1 YGFPYSVA
9 AEPPLPTPHHH
20 RPVTLTESGPESALL
35 QFYPLQNG
43 EAEGRWALRVLAQL
57 YAPRYFQRLRVDR
70 NVGYVV
76 QCAFH
81 RCADTEGMLF
91 ALQSPTFN
99 VEPLRQLTDEFLLQM
114 RHELAHIGAGE
125 LAQIQQALRQSLQR
139 LSTESL
145 QRAREIA
152 LEDREAIAD
161 AAPVT
166 LTQLLH
172 WQQRLFQGDDI

>member
-1 YGFPYSVA
+1 V
-9 AEPPLPTPHHH
+9 E
-20 RPVTLTESGPESALL
+20 
-35 QFYPLQNG
+35 
-43 EAEGRWALRVLAQL
+43 
-57 YAPRYFQRLRVDR
+57 R

-81 RCADTEGMLF
+81 RCADAEGLLF
-91 ALQSPTFN
+91 ALQSPTFT
-99 VEPLRQLTDEFLLQM
+99 VEQLRQLTDEFLLQM
-114 RHELAHIGAGE
+114 RHELPHVSAGE
-125 LAQIQQALRQSLQR
+125 LAQIQQATQQNLQR

-152 LEDREAIAD
+152 LEDRAAMAA

-172 WQQRLFQGDDI
+172 WQQRLLSSD

>member
-1 YGFPYSVA
+1 
-9 AEPPLPTPHHH
+9 
-20 RPVTLTESGPESALL
+20 
-35 QFYPLQNG
+35 
-43 EAEGRWALRVLAQL
+43 
-57 YAPRYFQRLRVDR
+57 
-70 NVGYVV
+70 
-76 QCAFH
+76 
-81 RCADTEGMLF
+81 
-91 ALQSPTFN
+91 
-99 VEPLRQLTDEFLLQM
+99 M

>member
-1 YGFPYSVA
+1 MA

-20 RPVTLTESGPESALL
+20 RPVTLTESGPKAPYCSFTRCRTAK
-35 QFYPLQNG
+35 PKAVG
-43 EAEGRWALRVLAQL
+43 LRVLAQL

-125 LAQIQQALRQSLQR
+125 LAQIQQALRQPAAPQHR
-139 LSTESL
+139 IVA
-145 QRAREIA
+145 ARPRNC
-152 LEDREAIAD
+152 LGRSRAIAD

>member
-1 YGFPYSVA
+1 MA
-9 AEPPLPTPHHH
+9 AEPPLPTHHHH
-20 RPVTLTESGPESALL
+20 RSITLTESGAESALL
-35 QFYPLQNG
+35 QFYPLPNG

-81 RCADTEGMLF
+81 RCADAEGLLF

-99 VEPLRQLTDEFLLQM
+99 VEQLRQLTDEFLLQM
-114 RHELAHIGAGE
+114 HHELAHVGAGE

-152 LEDREAIAD
+152 LENRALIA
-161 AAPVT
+161 AKPMT
-166 LTQLLH
+166 LTQLTD
-172 WQQRLFQGDDI
+172 WQQRLFPAG